1 MVSLLPWRADWE
13 NNDRWQPTGNPS
25 VKAIVPPKI
34 EEYCL
39 RHTSA
44 RDKLLRELEK
54 YTQRHCAD
62 SQMLIGPHEGAL
74 LAMLVRLSGARRV
87 LEIGTFTGYSALCMA
102 EVLSADGELIT
113 CEIRPEHADIAR
125 SFFDRS
131 PQGHKIKI
139 RLGPALETLAG
150 LPASAS
156 FDFVFIDADKENYV
170 NYYEAVLPRL
180 RSGGVIAADNVLW
193 SGRVLAPKKKTDRAV
208 VAFNK
213 YVRRDPRVECVMLPV
228 RDGVS
233 LIRKR

>member
-1 MVSLLPWRADWE
+1 
-13 NNDRWQPTGNPS
+13 
-25 VKAIVPPKI
+25 VKTLVPGKI

-39 RHTSA
+39 RHTTA

-62 SQMLIGPHEGAL
+62 ARMLIGPFEGAL
-74 LAMLVRLSGARRV
+74 LAMLVCLTDARHI
-87 LEIGTFTGYSALCMA
+87 LEIGAFTGYSALCMA
-102 EVLSADGELIT
+102 ETLPEDGAILSCDIN
-113 CEIRPEHADIAR
+113 PETSALAR

-131 PQGHKIKI
+131 PHGRKIEI
-139 RLGPALETLAG
+139 RLGPALETLTA
-150 LPASAS
+150 LPIAAT

-180 RSGGVIAADNVLW
+180 RPGGLIVADNVLW
-193 SGRVLAPKKKTDRAV
+193 SGRVLAPKSKDDRAV

-213 YVRRDPRVECVMLPV
+213 HVRRDPRVECVMLPV

>member
-1 MVSLLPWRADWE
+1 M
-13 NNDRWQPTGNPS
+13 
-25 VKAIVPPKI
+25 KAIIPRKI

-54 YTQRHCAD
+54 YTNRYCAD
-62 SQMLIGPHEGAL
+62 AQMLIGPHEGAL
-74 LAMLVRLSGARRV
+74 LAMLVRLTGARRI

-102 EVLSADGELIT
+102 VGLSEDGELTT
-113 CEIRPEHADIAR
+113 CEIKPEHAEIAQSFFAR
-125 SFFDRS
+125 S
-131 PQGHKIKI
+131 PHGHKIKL
-139 RLGPALETLAG
+139 RLGPALQTLAD
-150 LPASAS
+150 LPVSAS
-156 FDFVFIDADKENYV
+156 FDFVFLDADKENYV

-180 RSGGVIAADNVLW
+180 RPGGLIVADNVLW

-213 YVRRDPRVECVMLPV
+213 HVRRDPRVECVMLPV

-233 LIRKR
+233 LIRKL

>member
-1 MVSLLPWRADWE
+1 
-13 NNDRWQPTGNPS
+13 
-25 VKAIVPPKI
+25 VKAIIPRNI

-39 RHTSA
+39 RHSTTGG
-44 RDKLLRELEK
+44 KLLRELEK
-54 YTQRHCAD
+54 YTRRHCAD

-102 EVLSADGELIT
+102 EALPKNGRLIT
-113 CEIRPEHADIAR
+113 CEIKSQHAEIAQ

-131 PQGHKIKI
+131 PHGRKIRL
-139 RLGPALETLAG
+139 RLGPALETLAN
-150 LPASAS
+150 LPASAI
-156 FDFVFIDADKENYV
+156 FDLVFLDADKENYV

-180 RSGGVIAADNVLW
+180 WSGGLIVADNVLW

-208 VAFNK
+208 VRFNK
-213 YVRRDPRVECVMLPV
+213 HVQRDPRVECVMLPV